1 MLMVKNI
8 KLYLVLSI
16 LVSLFAAGSYAI
28 IGTQLIQNGGF
39 ENPISWVE
47 VRDRSQIGQ
56 WGLSSFAL
64 NSEGIYQAGSPVFAG
79 SNSVCIPRRIS
90 EGRAIGQWVDISPYM
105 NKNRIFSACWVMIP
119 NAYVAQSWY
128 AGTGKPGYVSN
139 WWSTSTFS
147 DLTIGAVLAANSPY
161 GALPTW
167 QPLMGYD
174 LWIPDGYRNFLSSF
188 YLDVRAGCPSDN
200 FDSHYIDDFQ
210 VWVDDQVNGYKAID
224 FQQPAVLTMDTTTL
238 SPDNSDIFETSDPWV
253 IKDNEA
259 GLYKMWY
266 TGKGADALF
275 RICYATSTD
284 GIHDWV
290 KDGAVLSTV
299 RDNPLYAYDSNRVLM
314 PCIIKDIVSSDTTY
328 KMWYSSWGIWTD
340 SGNQRYRTGYATS
353 PDGLHWTR
361 QGVALGVDTGI
372 QNAVNFLSAQAGR
385 VIKVGGVYKM
395 LVHDAAN
402 LQIGYSESIDGINW
416 SKPVHAIERGAFG
429 QDTRP
434 VDTCRVYM
442 CSPYYDSEAGVY
454 HLWYTASTV
463 TPHPYLINHAISND
477 GIFWTKDPRNPII
490 THKTIAEWDYSPHR
504 MCVIRDGK
512 KFKMWYTVYGTK
524 DGLGALRIAYTE
536 GTVESALT
544 QISPSVI
551 SNNVGGSYVLY
562 HSGGVAPV
570 TWENDNTTAVS
581 IESTA
586 NNGRTVYVKANAL
599 GSAIFTATDFYGNTA
614 NASVN
619 VVATGA
625 PVYQENTAYLM
636 QRREVVSE
644 LFE

>member
-1 MLMVKNI
+1 MIRNI
-8 KLYLVLSI
+8 TLYLMIGI
-16 LVSLFAAGSYAI
+16 LVTIFASGSYAV

-47 VRDRSQIGQ
+47 VRDRGQLGQ
-56 WGLSSFAL
+56 WGLPSFAL
-64 NSEGIYQAGSPVFAG
+64 NSEGIFQETGTVYAG
-79 SNSVCIPRRIS
+79 SNSVGIPRRIS
-90 EGRAIGQWVDISPYM
+90 EGRAIGQWVDISPCM
-105 NKNRIFSACWVMIP
+105 NKNRIFSACWVLIP
-119 NAYVAQSWY
+119 NAYAAQSWY
-128 AGTGKPGYVSN
+128 VGTGRPGYLSN
-139 WWSTSTFS
+139 WWSTSTSS
-147 DLTIGAVLAANSPY
+147 DLTIGAVLAANSPF

-167 QPLMGYD
+167 QPLMSYD

-188 YLDVRAGCPSDN
+188 YLDVRAGCPSDD
-200 FDSHYIDDFQ
+200 FDNHFVDEFK
-210 VWVDDQVNGYKAID
+210 VWVDDQVTEYKTVD
-224 FQQPAVLTMDTTTL
+224 FQQPAVLTMDTT
-238 SPDNSDIFETSDPWV
+238 PIAPGNADARETSDPWV
-253 IKDNEA
+253 IKD
-259 GLYKMWY
+259 GDLYKMWY
-266 TGKGADALF
+266 TGQGADTIF

-284 GIHDWV
+284 GIHDWLRY
-290 KDGAVLSTV
+290 GAVLSPIRNDPT
-299 RDNPLYAYDSNRVLM
+299 YSYDSNRVLM
-314 PCIIKDIVSSDTTY
+314 PCVIKDIVGTDTTY
-328 KMWYSSWGIWTD
+328 KMWYSSWGIWTGD
-340 SGNQRYRTGYATS
+340 SNGWQRYRTGYATS
-353 PDGLHWTR
+353 PDGLSWTR
-361 QGVALGVDTGI
+361 QGIAMGIDTGL
-372 QNAVNFLSAQAGR
+372 QNVVNSISAQAGR

-395 LVHDAAN
+395 WVHDNGN
-402 LQIGYSESIDGINW
+402 LQIGYSESTDGINW
-416 SKPVHAIERGAFG
+416 NKPIHALERGAFG

-454 HLWYTASTV
+454 HLWYTATTT
-463 TPHPYLINHAISND
+463 TPHPYNICHAVSDD
-477 GIFWTKDPRNPII
+477 GLFWTKDSRNPVID
-490 THKTIAEWDYSPHR
+490 HKTIAEWDYSPHR

-551 SNNVGGSYVLY
+551 SGNVGSSFVLY

-570 TWENDNTTAVS
+570 AWENSDTTAAS

-599 GSAIFTATDFYGNTA
+599 GSAIFSATDFYGNTA
-614 NASVN
+614 NALVN
-619 VVATGA
+619 VVATGV
-625 PVYQENTAYLM
+625 PVYRENTAYLM